1 MIKSNQTYSKSQDT
15 NVEFTLKRNVQVVT
29 VLLLVLVVTQAVYT
43 ALFTA
48 GIAGPRPLLWG
59 LEGVLFTILAAFA
72 GAALVQ
78 ARNYHLGWS
87 AIAFSA
93 VLNVVQV
100 SIGLKLFGPFGGVA
114 QQSEAM
120 APLIGAVVAFSFLI
134 YNAAKVLLGLAA
146 VVFGMAKINGGSKA
160 LGGLTAVAGAVAMLT
175 NAVMIIFGRDAFL
188 PPPVAGAS
196 GVVATVLLALCL
208 INITSDKQTKT

>member
-1 MIKSNQTYSKSQDT
+1 MELT
-15 NVEFTLKRNVQVVT
+15 VKRNVQT
-29 VLLLVLVVTQAVYT
+29 VAYLLLALVVTQAI
-43 ALFTA
+43 FTVLYSA
-48 GIAGPRPLLWG
+48 GIAGPRPFLWG
-59 LEGVLFTILAAFA
+59 LEAVLFTILAAFA

-78 ARNYHLGWS
+78 AKNYQLGWS

-93 VLNVVQV
+93 VLNIVQV

-114 QQSEAM
+114 QQLEA
-120 APLIGAVVAFSFLI
+120 AGPLIGAIVAFSFMI

-146 VVFGMAKINGGSKA
+146 LVFGRGAVSAGAKT
-160 LGGLTAVAGAVAMLT
+160 LGGLTALAGGIAIVANSIL
-175 NAVMIIFGRDAFL
+175 IIFGRDAFL

-208 INITSDKQTKT
+208 INMNHDN

>member
-1 MIKSNQTYSKSQDT
+1 M
-15 NVEFTLKRNVQVVT
+15 EFTLRRNVRIVAF
-29 VLLLVLVVTQAVYT
+29 LLVALVVTQAVFT
-43 ALFTA
+43 VLFQK
-48 GIAGPRPLLWG
+48 GIAGPRPFLWG

-78 ARNYHLGWS
+78 AKNYHLGWS

-114 QQSEAM
+114 QQIEGA
-120 APLIGAVVAFSFLI
+120 APLIGAIVAFSFMI
-134 YNAAKVLLGLAA
+134 YNAAKILLGLAA
-146 VVFGMAKINGGSKA
+146 LVFGMAKMAAGSKT
-160 LGGLTAVAGAVAMLT
+160 LGGLTALVGVIAVAA
-175 NAVMIIFGRDAFL
+175 NSIVIIFGRDGFL

-208 INITSDKQTKT
+208 ISLVHDE